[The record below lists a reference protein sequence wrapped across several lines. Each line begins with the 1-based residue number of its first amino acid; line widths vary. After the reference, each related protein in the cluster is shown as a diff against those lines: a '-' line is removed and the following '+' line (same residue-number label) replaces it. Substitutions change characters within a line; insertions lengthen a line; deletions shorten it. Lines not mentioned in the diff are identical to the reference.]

1 MTMWQTMYLR
11 RLQYQ
16 VKQGVEPDPQHQ
28 QPQHP
33 EVEIIKEDLV
43 ADRPRVDESLNHHQ
57 EENRSHLRAM
67 ESPEE
72 DPRARAMLQNA
83 KNTHQPTLRIV
94 EMKSP
99 RSGVTT
105 TLRMVRRWCTSVE
118 LLPIINRVSSKR
130 PTHGALTPTVPWIR
144 WRRAMQS
151 STDDPKRSRAP
162 PSVRKRGRK

>member
-1 MTMWQTMYLR
+1 MTWQTMYLR

-16 VKQGVEPDPQHQ
+16 VKVGVELDPQHQ

-33 EVEIIKEDLV
+33 EVEIIKENLV
-43 ADRPRVDESLNHHQ
+43 VDHLRVDESLNHHQ
-57 EENRSHLRAM
+57 EENRNHLRAM

-99 RSGVTT
+99 RKNTGEKESKIVRENHD
-105 TLRMVRRWCTSVE
+105 TLYM
-118 LLPIINRVSSKR
+118 LK
-130 PTHGALTPTVPWIR
+130 
-144 WRRAMQS
+144 
-151 STDDPKRSRAP
+151 
-162 PSVRKRGRK
+162 